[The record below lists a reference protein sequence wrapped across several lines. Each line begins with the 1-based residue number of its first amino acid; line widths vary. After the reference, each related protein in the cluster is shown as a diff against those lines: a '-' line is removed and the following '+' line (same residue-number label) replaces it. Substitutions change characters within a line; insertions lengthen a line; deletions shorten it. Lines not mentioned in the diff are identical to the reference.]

1 MHLKMNIL
9 QEIINQFSQYY
20 FTKLTLFIVE
30 TTTITYGILHYK
42 KLKELRIFFW
52 YLCLDLTLFITSL
65 FLDTLKLF
73 EVEDIHLLNGLINT
87 GVSIMEIIVY
97 FTYFSVRLKN
107 QKQNNLKQVLFIFL
121 IIFLSL
127 ILIETNTTG
136 KSFLSK
142 LHSLSTI
149 MFLSI
154 LPLGIINIRK
164 MLSDT
169 RIEKLHFDPNFWIT
183 IGILY
188 YSAVSIP
195 FYYFRGLFSIEH
207 EIKVMLDSILFYT
220 PFTLNIICILIAF
233 ICKKRLKNL

>member
-20 FTKLTLFIVE
+20 YTKLTLFFIE
-30 TTTITYGILHYK
+30 AITIFYGILYHE
-42 KLKELRIFFW
+42 KLKELKIFFW
-52 YLCLDLTLFITSL
+52 YLCLDFALFITSL
-65 FLDTLKLF
+65 LLYALKLF
-73 EVEDIHLLNGLINT
+73 EIEDIHLLNGLINT
-87 GVSIMEIIVY
+87 SVSILEIIVY
-97 FTYFSVRLKN
+97 FTYFRVGLKKSN
-107 QKQNNLKQVLFIFL
+107 PNKLKHVTYIFL
-121 IIFLSL
+121 IFFSTLL
-127 ILIETNTTG
+127 LIETYTTG

-149 MFLSI
+149 MFLLI
-154 LPLGIINIRK
+154 LLLSIINIK
-164 MLSDT
+164 KILSDS
-169 RIEKLHFDPNFWIT
+169 RIEKLHLDPNFWIT

-195 FYYFRGLFSIEH
+195 YYYFRGFFTMEH

-233 ICKKRLKNL
+233 ICKKQLKNL